1 MKKHIYIITTILL
14 IAGLTSCNK
23 NWTASD
29 LPQQKMDFSPV
40 VGKMTKGLVTGTT
53 FPTSRSMVLSA
64 DHNGTGASG
73 NYFSGVGFSYD
84 SGITAWKPTSGNYY
98 WPISGTLEILA
109 YSGGSV
115 SFSSTPSFTNATSLS
130 MASTDFTADDVLV
143 GGLTGAKYGNN
154 KIAFKHAL
162 AKTTFTAYASV
173 GSIIKIKSIELNA
186 KKGATIT
193 CSKSSGSSNVTF
205 STSSHTSAV
214 NISAYSGSTTLT
226 TSEASIGNTIL
237 LPANQTP
244 ASITV
249 GYTMTVNSTE
259 SPVMYVTKTVNQA
272 LTSGSGYKYRIYIT
286 LTGINVTA
294 TLTDWGDGGNID
306 VPIPDPANGYDYV
319 DLGLRSG
326 GNKILFAT
334 MNIGAN
340 SPEEYGDYF
349 AWGETSKK
357 YTSISGSTVTG
368 GTFNWNNTPYHT
380 GTDENVGWTKY
391 IPNGMDSYWDGDGST
406 DNKKTLD
413 LSDDV
418 AHVTWGGGW
427 RMLDKADLEY
437 LISSNVTYEWVTN
450 WESTGVNGYLIT
462 GKGDFSSASLFL
474 PAAGYCNNGS
484 RRSAGTNG
492 GYWSSFLNESMP
504 KTAYYLL
511 FSSGSGNVRSDR
523 RSLGY
528 SVRPVLEIPE

>member
-1 MKKHIYIITTILL
+1 MLMITGII
-14 IAGLTSCNK
+14 SCNK
-23 NWTASD
+23 NYTVSD

-40 VGKMTKGLVTGTT
+40 VGKMTKSLVTGTT

-64 DHNGTGASG
+64 DHNGTGATG

-173 GSIIKIKSIELNA
+173 GSIIKVKSIELNA

-244 ASITV
+244 ASITI

-259 SPVMYVTKTVNQA
+259 SPVMYVTKTVSQA
-272 LTSGSGYKYRIYIT
+272 LSSGSGYKYRIYIT

-294 TLTDWGDGGNID
+294 TLTDWGDGGDID
-306 VPIPDPANGYDYV
+306 IPIPEPDPANGHEYV

-334 MNIGAN
+334 MNVGAN

-349 AWGETSKK
+349 SWGSTTKI
-357 YTSISGSTVTG
+357 YTSISGETIIGGSFSSSNCPYYSSTG
-368 GTFNWNNTPYHT
+368 Y
-380 GTDENVGWTKY
+380 TKY
-391 IPNGMDSYWDGDGST
+391 NET
-406 DNKKTLD
+406 DQKTKLD
-413 LSDDV
+413 PIDDV
-418 AHVTWGGGW
+418 ATVMWGGKW
-427 RMLDKADLEY
+427 RRPEQNEINMLIND
-437 LISSNVTYEWVTN
+437 TYCTYNFTN
-450 WESTGVNGYLIT
+450 NYNSTGVAGTIIT
-462 GKGDFSSASLFL
+462 GKGSFAGNSIFL
-474 PAAGYCNNGS
+474 PAAGQTMSNQVKFINEYCIY
-484 RRSAGTNG
+484 GTSEYDSESHYQKIF
-492 GYWSSFLNESMP
+492 GYPENFASKVYIMRNFGFP
-504 KTAYYLL
+504 
-511 FSSGSGNVRSDR
+511 
-523 RSLGY
+523 
-528 SVRPVLEIPE
+528 VRPVLVVPE